1 MEVITVDIAIKLFK
15 QNYSILRTSQA
26 LSLGIAPKTL
36 YKMRD
41 EGILVRVDRGLY
53 RLADMLPFNHPELV
67 LVSKRFSKAVICL
80 ISALAFH
87 GMTTRIPHQVYIA
100 LPRGTKRTILDYPP
114 LFIIHLSENR
124 YLEGIEIHKLND
136 VPVQIYNPEKTVA
149 DCFAFRN
156 KIGIDVAI
164 EALEQLVER
173 SGFQAENILKYA
185 RVNKVENVIRP
196 YLETLT

>member
-1 MEVITVDIAIKLFK
+1 MEVITVDKAIKLFK
-15 QNYSILRTSQA
+15 QNHSIMRTSQS

-53 RLADMLPFNHPELV
+53 RLADMPPFDYPELV
-67 LVSKRFSKAVICL
+67 LVSKRFSRAVISL

-100 LPRGTKRTILDYPP
+100 LPRGTKKTVLDYPP
-114 LFIIHLSENR
+114 LFIIYLSENR

-156 KIGIDVAI
+156 KIGIDVAT

-173 SGFQAENILKYA
+173 SGFQAENVLNYA

>member
-124 YLEGIEIHKLND
+124 YLE
-136 VPVQIYNPEKTVA
+136 
-149 DCFAFRN
+149 N